1 MEPGTQLQEAGYL
14 EEETEWEGPETPP
27 QEGQGEGQG
36 QTGFG
41 RLEIRQWQVPGRAG
55 EIEER
60 IEDYSNNLRQPK
72 RLERNPLKKKTRR
85 KGH

>member
-27 QEGQGEGQG
+27 QVQDEGQG

-41 RLEIRQWQVPGRAG
+41 RLEIRQ
-55 EIEER
+55 
-60 IEDYSNNLRQPK
+60 
-72 RLERNPLKKKTRR
+72 
-85 KGH
+85 

>member
-27 QEGQGEGQG
+27 QEGQDEDQG

-41 RLEIRQWQVPGRAG
+41 RLEIQQ
-55 EIEER
+55 
-60 IEDYSNNLRQPK
+60 
-72 RLERNPLKKKTRR
+72 
-85 KGH
+85 